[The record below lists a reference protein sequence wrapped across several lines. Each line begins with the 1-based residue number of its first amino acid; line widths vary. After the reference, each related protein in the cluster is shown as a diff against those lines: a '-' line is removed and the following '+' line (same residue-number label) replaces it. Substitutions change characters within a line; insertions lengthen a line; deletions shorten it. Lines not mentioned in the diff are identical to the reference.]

1 MRSAYGFRVPEI
13 SPELTRVGPGTPAGE
28 LLRRY
33 WHPICLSA
41 ELADL
46 PKRVRILGE
55 DLVAFR
61 DGQGR
66 AGVLFFRCAHRGTSL
81 EYGRVEEQG
90 LRCCYHGWL
99 YDVEGNVLDMPLEPP
114 TSTYKSRVQQPGY
127 PTHEF
132 AGLVFVYMGPPEQI
146 PPFPVLDVVNSW
158 SAAQGTIKATMG
170 IRTGG
175 AYNCNWL
182 QAQENLMDPL
192 HLTWLH
198 TAHSGPQ
205 FPSELYGAW
214 PSEVVYEE
222 TEMGMKFTLVA
233 PLPDGRR
240 EWRLTWELHMPMTTA
255 LLYSESPPLDEGT
268 EAVVDRTRNI
278 FFCVPV
284 DDTHH
289 LGAQVRWYPEGR
301 SDYGRGALAPANRP
315 DTSYEYTQRHP
326 DDKEAQEVQG
336 EIANHGLEHLATSD
350 RGVIMCRRIL
360 REAIRAIEAG
370 NDPKGIIRD
379 PLKARNIPTTAGS
392 VVTYRAQ
399 AVPSATS
406 G

>member
-1 MRSAYGFRVPEI
+1 VRSAYGFQIPEI
-13 SPELTRVGPGTPAGE
+13 ASELTRVGPGTPGGE

-33 WHPICLSA
+33 WHPVCTS
-41 ELADL
+41 ADL
-46 PKRVRILGE
+46 TDLPRRVRILGE

-66 AGVLFFRCAHRGTSL
+66 AGVLFFRCSHRGTSL
-81 EYGRVEEQG
+81 EYGRVEERG

-114 TSTYKSRVQQPGY
+114 TSTYRDRIQQPGY
-127 PTHEF
+127 PVHEF
-132 AGLVFVYMGPPEQI
+132 AGLIFVYMGPPDRLPQ
-146 PPFPVLDVVNSW
+146 FPVFDVVNSW
-158 SAAQGTIKATMG
+158 LAGEGTLQAKMG

-214 PSEVVYEE
+214 PVDVVYDE
-222 TEMGMKFTLVA
+222 TEMGMKFTVTA

-240 EWRLTWELHMPMTTA
+240 EWRLTWELVMPMTTA
-255 LLYSESPPLDEGT
+255 LLYSESPSLAESDGPLT
-268 EAVVDRTRNI
+268 ERTRNI
-278 FFCVPV
+278 LFCVPV
-284 DDTHH
+284 DDTHQ
-289 LGAQVRWYPEGR
+289 LGAQLRWNPAGR
-301 SDYGRGALAPANRP
+301 ADYGRGALAPGSRK
-315 DTSYEYTQRHP
+315 DVTYEYTQRHP
-326 DDKEAQEVQG
+326 DDKEAQEGQG

-360 REAIRAIEAG
+360 RDALRAIADG
-370 NDPKGIIRD
+370 KDPKGIVRD
-379 PLKARNIPTTAGS
+379 PARARDIPTYAGS
-392 VVTYRAQ
+392 SVAFRRQEVAAGT
-399 AVPSATS
+399 
-406 G
+406 